1 MSAVIVRRSVADA
14 RRSLLGWMLGMIG
27 MVLMYGAFW
36 PSVRDNAQ
44 QFDQYL
50 EALPEFLR
58 NVIGFEEIGTP
69 VGYLQTELFTF
80 LGPALILTFAI
91 GAGARAIA
99 GEEERQTADLLFTTP
114 VTRRRVVVEK
124 WIAMLAG
131 ASTVGFALWA
141 AIAFVAPLFGL
152 QIDLGAAAAACL
164 MLVLLGLGFGSIA
177 LLIGCW
183 TGRRGLASGAT
194 AALAVASLLIDALAP
209 AVEGLGWLQRG
220 SLFFYYDE
228 LRPLANGLDA
238 AHASVLAA
246 VGIVALVAAV
256 VAFDRRDVRI

>member
-1 MSAVIVRRSVADA
+1 MNAVIVRRSVADV
-14 RRSLLGWMLGMIG
+14 RRPLFGWMLGMVG

-36 PSVRDNAQ
+36 PSIRDNAE
-44 QFDQYL
+44 QFDQYF

-58 NVIGFEEIGTP
+58 NVIGLEEFGTP

-80 LGPALILTFAI
+80 LAPVLILTYAI

-124 WIAMLAG
+124 WTAMLAG
-131 ASTVGFALWA
+131 ASTIGFALWL
-141 AIAFVAPLFGL
+141 AIVLIAPLFGL
-152 QIDLGAAAAACL
+152 RIDLGAAAAACL
-164 MLVLLGLGFGSIA
+164 MLVLLGLSLGSIA

-209 AVEGLGWLQRG
+209 AVEGLGWLQRT
-220 SLFFYYDE
+220 SLFFYFDE

-238 AHASVLAA
+238 AHALVLGA
-246 VGIVALVAAV
+246 VAIVALVAAV
-256 VAFDRRDVRI
+256 AAFDRRDVRL